1 MPIPVYY
8 SEVYVKDGDTY
19 HGALAIRGPQG
30 EQGLQGEQG
39 IQGPPGEGLDVIAI
53 MSGATVAEMEESYP
67 AADNQFKTIINCE
80 MPPST
85 DAVYYMSNGTTWIR
99 IANMQGKDGL
109 TPVFDDWPSYVL
121 MTDNTPGT
129 PTASVNVVDHTAP
142 SFPPSPSSY
151 SFEFTFH
158 HLKGEKGDT
167 GAKGDAGEKGDSPA
181 LAPVV
186 PLNIVNSSGDPTGAA
201 WFEWDSTNQRY
212 VLNLS
217 LAGVKG
223 NPFTYS
229 DFTVEQLEALRGP
242 RGYQGAK
249 GDKGD
254 PGVGVGTFY
263 YTPLVLISNVEP
275 QNPVN
280 NLLYVEN
287 DSAVDVGFVHVGY
300 TTDKPTFNPDGSSIA
315 AGDVYVMQGAE
326 NQHPLIWGNIK
337 VYPLRVWVY
346 DGSQWVAKTA
356 KSYVNNQWYPLNS
369 VWLIDHGVFVTP
381 YTQNHAVISKSGN
394 SVYITPTGS
403 NNPYFIFDQPI
414 TENIKIHVDGTID
427 AYQYGDTTSNMI
439 GFANH
444 YPATGYSD
452 FNGDPL
458 YGGKYTNFVTTEL
471 SLTNKAVGFV
481 IHKQSR
487 MTITNLWYEIL

>member
-30 EQGLQGEQG
+30 EQGEQGEQG
-39 IQGPPGEGLDVIAI
+39 LQGPPGEGLDVIAI
-53 MSGATVAEMEESYP
+53 MAGATVEEMEASYP
-67 AADNQFKTIINCE
+67 AANYPFKTIINKE
-80 MPPST
+80 LAPST

-99 IANMQGKDGL
+99 LANMQGKPGL
-109 TPVFDDWPSYVL
+109 TPIFGDWPSGVIVA
-121 MTDNTPGT
+121 DNTPGT
-129 PTASVNVVDHTAP
+129 PSATVEVVDHTAP
-142 SFPPSPSSY
+142 SFPPSPSNY
-151 SFEFTFH
+151 SFEFTFR
-158 HLKGEKGDT
+158 HLKGDKGDT
-167 GAKGDAGEKGDSPA
+167 GAKGDTGEKGDSPA

-186 PLNIVNSSGDPTGAA
+186 ALNIVNSSGDPTGAA
-201 WFEWDSTNQRY
+201 WFEWDSANQRY

-280 NLLYVEN
+280 NLLYVQN
-287 DSAVDVGFVHVGY
+287 DSDVDVGFVHVGY
-300 TTDKPTFNPDGSSIA
+300 TTDKPTFNPDGTSIK
-315 AGDVYVMQGAE
+315 AGDVYIMQSAH

-346 DGSQWVAKTA
+346 DGTQWVAKNA

-369 VWLIDHGVFVTP
+369 VWLIERGTFLTD
-381 YTQNHAVISKSGN
+381 YTNNGGKITTGTN
-394 SVYITPTGS
+394 SVKIRADTNYADF
-403 NNPYFIFDQPI
+403 YFTFGQPI
-414 TENIKIHVDGTID
+414 TGNIKIRVDGTLYIVD
-427 AYQYGDTTSNMI
+427 ISSRSEII
-439 GFANH
+439 GFAGH
-444 YPATGYSD
+444 YPATGASD
-452 FNGDPL
+452 FSGTTLTQSTYN
-458 YGGKYTNFVTTEL
+458 NFATPAL
-471 SLTNKAVGFV
+471 SPNNQAIGFV
-481 IHKQSR
+481 FNSACELN
-487 MTITNLWYEIL
+487 ITNLWYEIL